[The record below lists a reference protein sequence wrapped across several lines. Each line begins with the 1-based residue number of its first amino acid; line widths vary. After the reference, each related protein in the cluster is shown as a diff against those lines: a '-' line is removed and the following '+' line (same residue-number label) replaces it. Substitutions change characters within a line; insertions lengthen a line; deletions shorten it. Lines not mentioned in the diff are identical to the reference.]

1 MLLGDQPYDRPQ
13 DPLGFDGIAEELARL
28 ILDSRGSTPFTLGIE
43 AAWGMGKSTLMQ
55 SLCTRLGEENGV
67 TAVTFNAWTAD
78 DGGVLEGLVKTVLS
92 ELDPNALRRA
102 MRNEKLI
109 GGLRAGLSIVAGFLG
124 LGNVVDTFWNQ
135 VATDP
140 RARNDLRKLVGEAV
154 GSWRDK
160 QPELED
166 GRLLCV
172 FIDDLDRCSPQGVLS
187 VFEAM
192 KLYLDVPGIVFV
204 VGYDQDIVS
213 DLVLREKGYSSE
225 AIESRDYLEKFI
237 QIVYRIP
244 RPASERSTALVQSLL
259 ETSGAGGL
267 FGPPEREIMMEGS
280 DFNPRRIKRFINAF
294 VLAYGL
300 DPRWRELEP
309 ETLVRLQL
317 LQMYF
322 PEFARMLERPA
333 ERDPIKEFLEYREAR
348 EALRR
353 HDPGERGDI
362 QQMLKHLGLAVG
374 GEESYDAALAR
385 LEENVPVAFAPLA
398 GRADV
403 VLLVE
408 SIAAAPGW
416 PELRGALAEGVL
428 PLAEEPESVS
438 ASSGAHGMLL
448 RGLRVLWVDDEM
460 ERNENLANLLSSM
473 GATYSFRTQ
482 SAGIG
487 ELLRGGE
494 FDVLI
499 SDIMRNGDPEAGFK
513 MVSQLRKESVLL
525 PPVIF
530 FTARITDARMR
541 RARELGATITTNSND
556 LLTWLKQ
563 QAFNIEDPKDSSH
576 YFFSPAQPED

>member
-13 DPLGFDGIAEELARL
+13 DPLGFDAIAEELASL

-43 AAWGMGKSTLMQ
+43 AAWGMGKSTLMR
-55 SLCTRLGEENGV
+55 SLCLRLDEGNGV

-78 DGGVLEGLVKTVLS
+78 DGDVLEGLVKTVLS

-102 MRNEKLI
+102 LRNEKLVS
-109 GGLRAGLSIVAGFLG
+109 GLRAGLSVVAGFLG

-135 VATDP
+135 VAADP

-154 GSWRDK
+154 DDWRDK
-160 QPELED
+160 QPEIVD

-172 FIDDLDRCSPQGVLS
+172 FIDDLDRCSPQGVLG

-213 DLVLREKGYSSE
+213 DLVLREKGYSSG

-244 RPASERSTALVQSLL
+244 RPVPERSTVLIQSLL
-259 ETSGAGGL
+259 ETSGTGEL
-267 FGPPEREIMMEGS
+267 FGPPEREIMIEGS
-280 DFNPRRIKRFINAF
+280 DSNPRRIKRFINAF

-300 DPRWRELEP
+300 DSRWRELEP

-333 ERDPIKEFLEYREAR
+333 ERDPIKEFLDYREAR
-348 EALRR
+348 DALRR
-353 HDPGERGDI
+353 HDPRERGDI
-362 QQMLKHLGLAVG
+362 QQMLKRLDLAVG
-374 GEESYDAALAR
+374 EEESYDAALTR

-416 PELRGALAEGVL
+416 PELRGALAAGAL
-428 PLAEEPESVS
+428 PLAEEPEGSP
-438 ASSGAHGMLL
+438 ASSGAHGMSL

-460 ERNENLANLLSSM
+460 ERNESLANLLSSM
-473 GATYSFRTQ
+473 GATYSFKTRG
-482 SAGIG
+482 AGVA
-487 ELLRGGE
+487 ELLHGGE

-499 SDIMRNGDPEAGFK
+499 SDIMRDGDSEAGFK
-513 MVSQLRKESVLL
+513 MVSQLRKELL
-525 PPVIF
+525 LLPVIF
-530 FTARITDARMR
+530 FTTRITDARTR
-541 RARELGATITTNSND
+541 RARELDAAITADSND
-556 LLTWLKQ
+556 LFAWLQQ
-563 QAFNIEDPKDSSH
+563 QAIHAVERKNPTQF
-576 YFFSPAQPED
+576 FFSPAQPED